1 MFSKSRRDTVN
12 SNFISA
18 QKLLRRV
25 LIMGNKR
32 FEKIMDKMTTIPKY
46 FKKHY
51 LAVTACLFLIVLY
64 LTLSFGTIFINIFN
78 YFSLDPLMREI
89 VKMRILRAVMAFT
102 VGGALSVAGAGYQAV
117 LRNPLAEPFILGI
130 SGGASIGAAIAII
143 FGMTSASFLALPF
156 SAFIGAIAVLF
167 IVMLMSGGKGLEYS
181 NNIILSGVILSTI
194 CGSALMFIFSFLD
207 MAELNSVTWWLLGN
221 LEPENWNL
229 LILTLVIVF
238 LGTLILF
245 LYGKEVNAVCMGDE
259 MSYYLGIPPRKLA
272 IIILGIASLLTA
284 TVVAISGIIGFVG
297 LIVPHILRKFV
308 GADHR
313 RLFPFALIYGGLF
326 LVLCDTIAKTVLHP
340 QILPAGV
347 VTAAVG
353 GPIFL
358 WILNRKKRN

>member
-1 MFSKSRRDTVN
+1 MAS
-12 SNFISA
+12 
-18 QKLLRRV
+18 LP
-25 LIMGNKR
+25 G
-32 FEKIMDKMTTIPKY
+32 Y

-51 LAVTACLFLIVLY
+51 LAVTACFLIIALY
-64 LTLSFGTIFINIFN
+64 LALSFGTIFINIFD

-89 VKMRILRAVMAFT
+89 IKMRILRAIMAFT

-130 SGGASIGAAIAII
+130 SGGASIGAAAAII
-143 FGMTSASFLALPF
+143 LGITSTSFLALPL
-156 SAFIGAIAVLF
+156 SAFVGAIVVLF
-167 IVMLMSGGKGLEYS
+167 IVMIMSGGKGMEYS

-229 LILTLVIVF
+229 LILTLMIVF
-238 LGTLILF
+238 AGTLILF
-245 LYGKEVNAVCMGDE
+245 LYGKEVNAICMGEE
-259 MSYYLGIPPRKLA
+259 MSYYLGISPRKLA

-284 TVVAISGIIGFVG
+284 SVVAISGIIGFVG
-297 LIVPHILRKFV
+297 LIIPHMLRRFI

-313 RLFPFALIYGGLF
+313 LLFPFALVYGGIF
-326 LVLCDTIAKTVLHP
+326 LVICDTISKTVLHP
-340 QILPAGV
+340 QILPTGI

-358 WILNRKKRN
+358 WILNRKKNEQ

>member
-1 MFSKSRRDTVN
+1 
-12 SNFISA
+12 
-18 QKLLRRV
+18 
-25 LIMGNKR
+25 
-32 FEKIMDKMTTIPKY
+32 MTTISRY

-51 LAVTACLFLIVLY
+51 LVVTVFLFLIALY
-64 LTLSFGTIFINIFN
+64 LALSFGTIFINIFD
-78 YFSLDPLMREI
+78 YFSLEPLMQEI

-130 SGGASIGAAIAII
+130 SGGASIGAIAAII
-143 FGMTSASFLALPF
+143 LGITFTSFLALPL
-156 SAFIGAIAVLF
+156 SAFIGAVTVLF
-167 IVMLMSGGKGLEYS
+167 IVMIMSGGKGIEYS

-194 CGSALMFIFSFLD
+194 CGSALMFIFTFLD

-238 LGTLILF
+238 AGTLILF
-245 LYGKEVNAVCMGDE
+245 LYGKKVNAICMGEE
-259 MSYYLGIPPRKLA
+259 MSYYLGISPRKLS

-284 TVVAISGIIGFVG
+284 SVVAISGIIGFVG
-297 LIVPHILRKFV
+297 LIIPHILRKFI

-326 LVLCDTIAKTVLHP
+326 LVVCDTIAKTVLHP

-347 VTAAVG
+347 VTAAAG

-358 WILNRKKRN
+358 WILNRKRKDQ